1 MLLKMSAMRRT
12 DKKYDE
18 LEQQPVGVDKKTQ
31 QEIKEQ
37 YRLQEQD
44 NFIRKGYLLCLLLFL
59 ATGVGMVTAILEGTY
74 KDAILA
80 EQILITVFGTIYMIL
95 FIIMVCCYGVTQL
108 RIALLLFISMF
119 IGCVGG
125 FMVAANLKVVISHL
139 KDTQTN

>member
-1 MLLKMSAMRRT
+1 MSVRRS
-12 DKKYDE
+12 DKKYYE
-18 LEQQPVGVDKKTQ
+18 LEQQPVGVPKKTQ
-31 QEIKEQ
+31 NEIKEN

-44 NFIRKGYLLCLLLFL
+44 HFIRKGYLLCLLLFL

-80 EQILITVFGTIYMIL
+80 EQILITVFGTVYMIL

-139 KDTQTN
+139 NDTQKN

>member
-1 MLLKMSAMRRT
+1 MSVRRN

-18 LEQQPVGVDKKTQ
+18 LEQQPVGVPKKTQ
-31 QEIKEQ
+31 QEIKEN

-59 ATGVGMVTAILEGTY
+59 ATGVAMITVILEGTY

-80 EQILITVFGTIYMIL
+80 EQILITVFGTVYMIL
-95 FIIMVCCYGVTQL
+95 FIIMVCCYGVSQL

-125 FMVAANLKVVISHL
+125 FMVAANLKVVMSHL
-139 KDTQTN
+139 NDTKTK

>member
-1 MLLKMSAMRRT
+1 MSVRRS

-18 LEQQPVGVDKKTQ
+18 LEQQPVGVPKKTQ
-31 QEIKEQ
+31 NEIKEN

-44 NFIRKGYLLCLLLFL
+44 HFIRKGYLLCLLLFL

-80 EQILITVFGTIYMIL
+80 EQILITVFGTVYMIL

-139 KDTQTN
+139 NDTQKN

>member
-1 MLLKMSAMRRT
+1 MSVRRNN

-18 LEQQPVGVDKKTQ
+18 LEQQPTGMSKRNETD
-31 QEIKEQ
+31 IKER

-59 ATGVGMVTAILEGTY
+59 ATGVLMITVILEGTY
-74 KDAILA
+74 KDAVLA
-80 EQILITVFGTIYMIL
+80 EQILITVFGTIYLIL

-125 FMVAANLKVVISHL
+125 FMIAANLKVVMSHL
-139 KDTQTN
+139 QETNSG

>member
-1 MLLKMSAMRRT
+1 MSVRRN

-18 LEQQPVGVDKKTQ
+18 LEQQPVGVPKKTQ
-31 QEIKEQ
+31 QEIKEN

-59 ATGVGMVTAILEGTY
+59 ATGVAMITVILEGTY

-80 EQILITVFGTIYMIL
+80 EQILITVFGTVYMIL
-95 FIIMVCCYGVTQL
+95 FIIMVCCYGVSQL

-125 FMVAANLKVVISHL
+125 FMVAANLKVCLLYTSPSPR
-139 KDTQTN
+139 D

>member
-1 MLLKMSAMRRT
+1 MSVRR
-12 DKKYDE
+12 DNKKYDE
-18 LEQQPVGVDKKTQ
+18 LEQQSVGVPKRTQ
-31 QEIKEQ
+31 HEIKES

-95 FIIMVCCYGVTQL
+95 FIIMVCCYGVSQL
-108 RIALLLFISMF
+108 RIALLLFISLF

-139 KDTQTN
+139 KDTNANA

>member
-1 MLLKMSAMRRT
+1 MSVRRS

-18 LEQQPVGVDKKTQ
+18 LEQQTIGVPKKTQ
-31 QEIKEQ
+31 QEIKEN

-44 NFIRKGYLLCLLLFL
+44 HFIRKGYLLCLLLFL

-80 EQILITVFGTIYMIL
+80 EQILITVFGTVYMIL
-95 FIIMVCCYGVTQL
+95 FIIMVCCYGVSQL

-139 KDTQTN
+139 NDTQKN

>member
-1 MLLKMSAMRRT
+1 MSVRRS

-18 LEQQPVGVDKKTQ
+18 LEQQPVGVPKKTQ
-31 QEIKEQ
+31 NEIKEN

-44 NFIRKGYLLCLLLFL
+44 HFIRKGYLLCLLLFL

-80 EQILITVFGTIYMIL
+80 EQILITVFGTVYMIL

-108 RIALLLFISMF
+108 IIALLLFISMF

-139 KDTQTN
+139 NDTQKN

>member
-1 MLLKMSAMRRT
+1 MSVRRNN

-18 LEQQPVGVDKKTQ
+18 LEQQPTGFSKRTEND
-31 QEIKEQ
+31 IKEK
-37 YRLQEQD
+37 YRLQDQD

-59 ATGVGMVTAILEGTY
+59 ATGVLMVTVILEGTY
-74 KDAILA
+74 RDAVLA
-80 EQILITVFGTIYMIL
+80 EQILITVFGTIYLIL

-125 FMVAANLKVVISHL
+125 FMIAANLKVVMSHL
-139 KDTQTN
+139 QDTNSR

>member
-1 MLLKMSAMRRT
+1 MSVRRS

-18 LEQQPVGVDKKTQ
+18 LEQQPVGVPKKTQ
-31 QEIKEQ
+31 QEIKEN

-59 ATGVGMVTAILEGTY
+59 ATGVGMITAILEGTY

-139 KDTQTN
+139 KDTQAN